1 MRRSRPD
8 PVPPAVRVGRPA
20 LALQSVT
27 NEELYERYCDY
38 LIAQRYARSTREHY
52 SKAAF
57 QLCGFLGR
65 KDLRKV
71 THLDIRAFLS
81 DFARRST
88 SPDGVPRCL
97 WALRSFF
104 DFLYIGGVVDSVA
117 PRLIKARRVSR
128 KLPRVLSERDMVRLI
143 GAAGSV
149 RNKAMFELLYASGCR
164 IGELLAMDVEDVD
177 FSGRCIRVS
186 GKTGERIVLFGSQA
200 GKSVRRYL
208 AGRTSGP
215 LFVAEHRHQV
225 GCIYQG
231 RESWFGYWKDYSD
244 REKPARRRSVYLGTR
259 LSLTPEGALR
269 KFHRVAPR
277 WKRERPVLL
286 RHLTGE
292 AVRRALRYAA
302 HRVGLGRVTA
312 HTLRHSFATHML
324 KRGVD
329 IRYLQLL
336 LGHSDLRSTQLYTK
350 VDMTTLR
357 KAYRAFHPRSR
368 T

>member
-117 PRLIKARRVSR
+117 PRLIKGRRVPR
-128 KLPRVLSERDMVRLI
+128 KLPRVLSERDVVRLI

-208 AGRTSGP
+208 EGSGASQLLVGRRLVFSRYPKILSGRDKQIGR
-215 LFVAEHRHQV
+215 RH
-225 GCIYQG
+225 C
-231 RESWFGYWKDYSD
+231 
-244 REKPARRRSVYLGTR
+244 A
-259 LSLTPEGALR
+259 
-269 KFHRVAPR
+269 
-277 WKRERPVLL
+277 LL
-286 RHLTGE
+286 RGQIDEIGE
-292 AVRRALRYAA
+292 DSRMKLWKSGRNCLVAFNKQIKTHGKLVRCTF
-302 HRVGLGRVTA
+302 V
-312 HTLRHSFATHML
+312 
-324 KRGVD
+324 
-329 IRYLQLL
+329 
-336 LGHSDLRSTQLYTK
+336 
-350 VDMTTLR
+350 
-357 KAYRAFHPRSR
+357 
-368 T
+368 